1 MPLYRQIEENARLL
15 EFNCV
20 EFAEE
25 LLYGELITKEPAASA
40 GDP

>member
-1 MPLYRQIEENARLL
+1 MSLYRRIEENARLL

-25 LLYGELITKEPAASA
+25 LLYGELMTMEPVSA
-40 GDP
+40 E